1 MRNKWKEKDKTLGE
15 KAFDMQMGK
24 IMPHDL
30 EAEKSLLGSFLVYHN
45 SILSVSTLL
54 KPTDFYSEVYRTIF
68 ESIITVFERGD
79 KIDALNIITQ
89 LRKNGEL
96 EFIGGAKRVISL
108 SIGDVTSET
117 IKTAMYVIELAK
129 KRELIAL
136 TTNTTIRA
144 YEDTTDVFDL
154 VSKVQK
160 GIVEILSIKMSK
172 STKFSDIAQ
181 KTYEEIVNKK
191 EGALPGIQSKFR
203 NINTLTGGYRRGT
216 LRTVA
221 GRPGMGKSIHLVNE
235 SMHIAAMGY
244 YVAIFSLEMPANEI
258 ITRQMSIST
267 QIETWKLDKNTMSNE
282 ELLVLQKFVETSVN
296 TKIDIDDSGNVDY
309 LYLLT
314 QIKKIKL
321 KNQIRDKDCT
331 GLDIVFID
339 YLQLMK
345 LDNENRNIGL
355 GEITR
360 QLKSLSKE
368 LDICIVL
375 YSQLNRSV
383 EGRGGDKRPILSD
396 LKESG
401 SIEEDSDVVEFIYRA
416 EKYGITENDKG
427 ESTVGIMEIITEK
440 NRQGGS
446 GTTEVKFLPTI
457 STIIDKSLGSA
468 FISTSNN
475 INDFE
480 NQKNIF

>member
-1 MRNKWKEKDKTLGE
+1 MRKEWKQKDKTLGE

-30 EAEKSLLGSFLVYHN
+30 EAEQSLLGALLVYYN
-45 SILSVSTLL
+45 SIMNISHLL
-54 KPTDFYSEVYRTIF
+54 KPTDFYSEANKVIF
-68 ESIITVFERGD
+68 THLLEIFQRGD
-79 KIDALNIITQ
+79 QISTLNLMQ
-89 LRKNGEL
+89 SLRKSGEIEL
-96 EFIGGAKRVISL
+96 VGGLAKISRY
-108 SIGDVTSET
+108 SSGNIATDTF
-117 IKTAMYVIELAK
+117 KTALYIIELAK

-136 TTNTTIRA
+136 GTETVIQA
-144 YEDTTDVFDL
+144 YQDTTDVFDL
-154 VSKVQK
+154 VSTVQK

-203 NINTLTGGYRRGT
+203 NVNTLTGGYRRGT

-282 ELLVLQKFVETSVN
+282 ELLVLQKFVETSVS
-296 TKIDIDDSGNVDY
+296 TKIDIDDSGNIDY

-427 ESTVGIMEIITEK
+427 ESTIGIMEIITEK